1 MGRSRA
7 VHGSRLTHTVPLSIG
22 GSQLR
27 SPCRSRHH
35 GSPDR
40 SRPDRSVRVA
50 TFGRCAQRTPR
61 WRGTR
66 IACCRRVG
74 MVLDEMPAEHA
85 RGLLHRPIRVSYRS
99 RCRCSAAAC
108 AATGNHKDH
117 RSDDFGCAQGPT
129 GAPQSQSRGRRRASA
144 RNTAI
149 CRQRRSTS
157 ALPPGEPTEAAAA
170 APRWSSR
177 GARRSRPTALDRRA
191 SRTGQAAPAQARAR
205 PSRGT

>member
-7 VHGSRLTHTVPLSIG
+7 V
-22 GSQLR
+22 QEA
-27 SPCRSRHH
+27 
-35 GSPDR
+35 GSPTPSRYPFAEVSFAHLAARDTTDPADR
-40 SRPDRSVRVA
+40 SRPDRPVRVV

-66 IACCRRVG
+66 IACCGRAG
-74 MVLDEMPAEHA
+74 MVLDEMPAEYA

-117 RSDDFGCAQGPT
+117 RSCDFGCAQRPT
-129 GAPQSQSRGRRRASA
+129 GAPQGQSRGRPGVGQEH
-144 RNTAI
+144 
-149 CRQRRSTS
+149 CHVRQRRSTS

-191 SRTGQAAPAQARAR
+191 SRTAQAAPARTRAR